1 MSTDWAA
8 ETVDLIDPWIYGTL
22 IGDSDLVDLVGLDS
36 ISGTLS
42 VGTLNPPY
50 VTYMNQT
57 SRDVTGNAG
66 VIISTTNLY
75 MIKAVARTGSWD
87 DVKPIA
93 ARIFALFHRP
103 NTEIDVP
110 GGSLTSHRENIIQY
124 AEVTDG
130 VQHRHLGAVFR
141 IRASRNE

>member
-1 MSTDWAA
+1 MSSGAA
-8 ETVDLIDPWIYGTL
+8 ETVDLVEPWIYSSLTNDEQL
-22 IGDSDLVDLVGLDS
+22 LELVGLDS

-42 VGTLNPPY
+42 VGDLAPPY
-50 VTYMNQT
+50 VTFMNQS

-66 VIISTTNLY
+66 LIISTNNLY

-110 GGSLTSHRENIIQY
+110 GGSLTSHRENIINY
-124 AEVTDG
+124 AEITEG
-130 VQHRHLGAVFR
+130 VQYRHLGAVFR

>member
-1 MSTDWAA
+1 MS
-8 ETVDLIDPWIYGTL
+8 ETVDLIEPWIYA
-22 IGDSDLVDLVGLDS
+22 SLVGDADVVSLVGGVDS

-42 VGTLNPPY
+42 VGDLAPPY
-50 VTYMNQT
+50 VTFMMQS

-87 DVKPIA
+87 DLRPID
-93 ARIFALFHRP
+93 ARIHALFHRP

-110 GGSLTSHRENIIQY
+110 GGSLTSHRENIIAY
-124 AEVTDG
+124 PEVTEG
-130 VQHRHLGAVFR
+130 VQYRHLGAVYR

>member
-1 MSTDWAA
+1 MSTHAA
-8 ETVDLIDPWIYGTL
+8 ETVDLIEPWIY
-22 IGDSDLVDLVGLDS
+22 DSLASDSELLALVGLSS

-42 VGTLNPPY
+42 VGELTPPY
-50 VTYMNQT
+50 VTFMNQS
-57 SRDVTGNAG
+57 SRDVTGNSG
-66 VIISTTNLY
+66 IIISTANLY

-110 GGSLTSHRENIIQY
+110 GGSLTSHRENIINY

-130 VQHRHLGAVFR
+130 VQYRHLGAVYR
-141 IRASRNE
+141 IRASRDE